1 MSQRILVVD
10 DDKDHAE
17 SIADLLALRGYAVD
31 VAFSGEDA
39 MRRFGEVDFDVTL
52 MDVRLPGMN
61 GVETFLQFRKIRPGA
76 QVIMMTG
83 LSVEQLIAQ
92 AVAGGAVDVLY
103 KPFAMGDLLNALK
116 KVQPRGL
123 VLVAD
128 DDLTFVESASKIL
141 AAHGYR
147 VDVARTGAEA
157 LDKILSNSIDCLILD
172 LGMPVMSGLEV
183 YLQLREVGCLVP
195 TILVA
200 NCAEQKEAAVKW
212 LNSEQIL
219 TKPFDPAILLTAVK
233 NALDSRYDVQAA

>member
-1 MSQRILVVD
+1 MSQHILVVD

-17 SIADLLALRGYAVD
+17 SIADLLALHGHAVD

-39 MRRFGEVDFDVTL
+39 MRRFGEVDLDVTL

-61 GVETFLQFRKIRPGA
+61 GVETFFQFRKVRPDA

-83 LSVEQLIAQ
+83 LSVEQLIAH
-92 AVAGGAVDVLY
+92 AVGGGAVDVLY
-103 KPFAMGDLLNALK
+103 KPFAVSDLLNALK

-123 VLVAD
+123 VLVVD
-128 DDLTFVESASKIL
+128 GDPSFIESASGFL
-141 AAHGYR
+141 TANGYR

-183 YLQLREVGCLVP
+183 YLQLRKVGCSLP
-195 TILVA
+195 TVLVA
-200 NCAEQKEAAVKW
+200 NCAEQKDAAAKW
-212 LNSEQIL
+212 LNSERIL
-219 TKPFDPAILLTAVK
+219 IKPFDPAVLLTAVK
-233 NALDSRYDVQAA
+233 SSLESRYAVQAA

>member
-1 MSQRILVVD
+1 MSQHILVVD

-17 SIADLLALRGYAVD
+17 SIADLLGLHGYAVD

-61 GVETFLQFRKIRPGA
+61 GVETFLQFRKIRPSA

-83 LSVEQLIAQ
+83 FSVEQLIAQ
-92 AVAGGAVDVLY
+92 AVAGGAVDILY
-103 KPFAMGDLLNALK
+103 KPFAVDDLLDALK

-128 DDLTFVESASKIL
+128 NDPSFVESACNFL
-141 AAHGYR
+141 TANGYR

-157 LDKILSNSIDCLILD
+157 LDKISSNSIDCLILD

-183 YLQLREVGCLVP
+183 YLQLRKVGCLLP

-200 NCAEQKEAAVKW
+200 NCAEQKDAVEKW
-212 LNSEQIL
+212 LNPEQIL
-219 TKPFDPAILLTAVK
+219 TKPFDPVVLLTAVR
-233 NALDSRYDVQAA
+233 NALDSRYAVQAA